1 MEMRRLHALVC
12 LVSDCWKTRHVVGDS
27 VTSSDCW
34 DYAMTSSRREVDQV
48 TKCVGLCNVAHIY
61 YSLLYWYRYTH
72 THTRLMALFPGLPG

>member
-48 TKCVGLCNVAHIY
+48 TNNNNIHDNVYGAVIMTKVIARVHPV
-61 YSLLYWYRYTH
+61 H
-72 THTRLMALFPGLPG
+72 LMNAD